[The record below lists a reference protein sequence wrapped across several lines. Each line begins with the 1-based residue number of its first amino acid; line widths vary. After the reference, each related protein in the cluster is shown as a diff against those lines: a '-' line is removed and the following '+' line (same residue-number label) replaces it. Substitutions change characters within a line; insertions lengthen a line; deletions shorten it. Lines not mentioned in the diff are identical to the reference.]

1 MDSGFYSAFTALAA
15 RMQALDL
22 VANNLANANTVGYK
36 GQEEFYRAFS
46 ASLNNTRLTRLT
58 SENQAIND
66 FAIIGGAR
74 IDLSAGSLSN
84 TGNDT
89 DLAIDGTGFF
99 SVQTKGGIRYTRN
112 GNFRLNAQRQLVDH
126 QGNPVIGEQ
135 GPIVLPN
142 GKMTISD
149 DGTVSVDGA
158 IVDKLKVVDFAPGT
172 LIVPEGNTDFTAPAG
187 SATPSAAAQVRQ
199 GMLESSNSDPV
210 TSAVSL
216 IDLQRNAELVQ
227 RALSI
232 FNTDFNQ
239 TAVQELP
246 KI

>member
-15 RMQALDL
+15 RMQSLDL

-36 GQEEFYRAFS
+36 SQKEFYRAFDYS
-46 ASLNNTRLTRLT
+46 VNNNTHLT
-58 SENQAIND
+58 SLNQAINN
-66 FAIIGGAR
+66 FGMIGGAH
-74 IDLSAGSLSN
+74 IDLSAGSLQS

-89 DLAIDGTGFF
+89 DLAIDGSGFF
-99 SVQTKGGIRYTRN
+99 SVQTKSGLRYTRN
-112 GNFRLNAQRQLVDH
+112 GNFSLNAQRQLVDA
-126 QGNPVIGEQ
+126 QGNGVLGEQ
-135 GPIVLPN
+135 GPITLPD
-142 GKMTISD
+142 GKLTISD

-158 IVDKLKVVDFAPGT
+158 IVDKLQIVNFLPGT

-187 SATPSAAAQVRQ
+187 SAAPADATQVRQ

-210 TSAVSL
+210 SSAVAL
-216 IDLQRNAELVQ
+216 IDLQRNAEMVQ
-227 RALSI
+227 RALTI

>member
-15 RMQALDL
+15 RMQSLDL

-36 GQEEFYRAFS
+36 GQQEFYRSFS
-46 ASLNNTRLTRLT
+46 ASLNNSRLTP
-58 SENQAIND
+58 ENQAIND
-66 FAIIGGAR
+66 FAMIGGAHT
-74 IDLSAGSLSN
+74 DLSPGSLTT

-89 DLAIDGTGFF
+89 DLAIDGSGFF
-99 SVQTKGGIRYTRN
+99 SVQTKAGIRYTRN
-112 GNFRLNAQRQLVDH
+112 GNFRVNANRQLVDD
-126 QGNPVIGEQ
+126 QGDPVLGEQ
-135 GPIVLPN
+135 GAILLPQ
-142 GKMTISD
+142 GKLTISP
-149 DGTVSVDGA
+149 DGTVSVGDA
-158 IVDKLKVVDFAPGT
+158 VVDTLKVVDIAPKT
-172 LIVPEGNTDFTAPAG
+172 AIVPEGNTDFNIPLASIVPAT
-187 SATPSAAAQVRQ
+187 SAQIRQ
-199 GMLESSNSDPV
+199 GALESSNCDAV

-232 FNTDFNQ
+232 FNSDFNQ